1 MRKGFTKIPNSILD
15 QSLPIEAIGL
25 YTWLSVNAD
34 KEGRVALSLND
45 ISRMT
50 GLEKMKVRRYIEKF
64 KLTQLVTQ
72 LPTQLATHLPNVT
85 TICYLSSYKAE
96 KVDADTTSDTTSDI
110 VPDTLRAYKNDNNNI
125 MSLSKTKEDKP
136 PLSPLGKTDSGWSML
151 PEEMKPIVV
160 EWLDYKREKKQTYKP
175 TGFKTFCKK
184 LLQLSGGDPNKAR
197 QIVEHSMASNYS
209 GIFELKNYGTTQT
222 DRNGT
227 GGSPS
232 NEQVIDDMFANIKQ
246 LREREAA
253 GYDPEV
259 RPF

>member
-96 KVDADTTSDTTSDI
+96 KVDVDTTSDI
-110 VPDTLRAYKNDNNNI
+110 APDIAPDTLRAYKNDNNNI
-125 MSLSKTKEDKP
+125 MSLSKTKEDISS
-136 PLSPLGKTDSGWSML
+136 LRSDTHTTTAH
-151 PEEMKPIVV
+151 ERFI
-160 EWLDYKREKKQTYKP
+160 EWLKTECPYISTHLKLPAEKEFEKLKSTYGSKAIIENCMNIENRADLRKKYTNLYLTLLNWLKRGT
-175 TGFKTFCKK
+175 
-184 LLQLSGGDPNKAR
+184 
-197 QIVEHSMASNYS
+197 
-209 GIFELKNYGTTQT
+209 TTQT

-232 NEQVIDDMFANIKQ
+232 NKQVIDDMFANIKQ
-246 LREREAA
+246 LRELEAA
-253 GYDPEV
+253 GFDPEV